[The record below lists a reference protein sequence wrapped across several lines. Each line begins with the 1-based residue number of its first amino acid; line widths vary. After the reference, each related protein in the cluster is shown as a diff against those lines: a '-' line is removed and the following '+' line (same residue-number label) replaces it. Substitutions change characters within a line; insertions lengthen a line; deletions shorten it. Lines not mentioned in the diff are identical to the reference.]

1 MSLGY
6 PPAGE
11 AAAPPPFSLF
21 GFPVPGVATAH
32 FLARRTA
39 TWAREPA
46 LTHVL
51 LEGVGGEQ
59 RHLADARALVAAVWL
74 RIGSCSG
81 FGDPRPRLPR
91 RLGSDRVL
99 ALPPPHLPDSCLTG
113 QLRVRAP
120 PPRSTGDSPPR
131 ASSHQPQAF
140 SQRPCPRCSMGGG
153 GSPGPRP
160 PLGQATAA
168 ATFPSLGPRQDTERG
183 PSGPEVV
190 APRTG
195 RRQNPGNRTGGSTK
209 GPWSSGISAWGCRF
223 TRPSSCS
230 FNWFLRCRLVLRGGR
245 GSATVVTSRFCC
257 PGYRWN
263 LRPEV
268 ALRVCRGFSSFL
280 GRLWCCILLGA

>member
-39 TWAREPA
+39 IWAREPA

-160 PLGQATAA
+160 PYGSGDCRCHLSIARTPARHGTGTFRAGSCRAQNWAT
-168 ATFPSLGPRQDTERG
+168 PEPRKQDWR
-183 PSGPEVV
+183 
-190 APRTG
+190 
-195 RRQNPGNRTGGSTK
+195 
-209 GPWSSGISAWGCRF
+209 
-223 TRPSSCS
+223 
-230 FNWFLRCRLVLRGGR
+230 
-245 GSATVVTSRFCC
+245 
-257 PGYRWN
+257 
-263 LRPEV
+263 
-268 ALRVCRGFSSFL
+268 
-280 GRLWCCILLGA
+280 